1 MKDLESIIF
10 YTSFLIGERAQTQ
23 VYIRFLISV
32 EDTSI
37 RKEIET
43 INKKYFSEELSRNF
57 MVSLAESG
65 IEQAITNQQRSD
77 EQ

>member
-37 RKEIET
+37 RKDIET